1 MGCALGHVLLLLLL
15 LFKEHVQGR
24 PSLGVSLLVSVLQ
37 GGHNFLSCPCCLW
50 SAPPASG
57 SSGHRLVSLAA
68 ENHAGGYS
76 QAIMGWV
83 VENRNRKHMHF
94 RGFMFRVFNLLLT
107 ETTGPSA
114 GAGAEGGT
122 GRETGWRIH
131 GSPTPGLGIPGW
143 SLLLLSSLRYQAPQ

>member
-114 GAGAEGGT
+114 GAGCGGGDGPRNGVEDPWLPHT
-122 GRETGWRIH
+122 R
-131 GSPTPGLGIPGW
+131 LGNPR
-143 SLLLLSSLRYQAPQ
+143 LVPPPPQFT